1 VLERVPTYCWLP
13 ILVSMDERPTFKDNL
28 TGIVT
33 RSLAGFTLSTVLWLI
48 AVIWGGFAILGFGLW
63 LTGEEDL
70 FIAPWWMR
78 IIQGLFIVA
87 VIVVSYRIAKHLPT
101 ITSRYTGRPSST
113 YTMPYIAAVF
123 CFLVSHGL
131 LWGGLHHLHPGREI
145 TLRGTVTASGR
156 RHGKASRGHGDWIDL
171 QLQGQPG
178 ITHLETDEN
187 FAIYS
192 DNGVQDTYQC
202 SLNDARPGDT
212 LDLRGNQSQWGF
224 AVTRFIPI
232 NQRLLQAC
240 STSR

>member
-1 VLERVPTYCWLP
+1 MR
-13 ILVSMDERPTFKDNL
+13 ERPSFKDNL

-33 RSLAGFTLSTVLWLI
+33 RSLAGFTLSSALWLMT
-48 AVIWGGFAILGFGLW
+48 VIWGGFAFLGFSLW
-63 LTGEEDL
+63 LSGEEDL

-87 VIVVSYRIAKHLPT
+87 VIAVSYRIARHLPT
-101 ITSRYTGRPSST
+101 TTSRYTGRPSST
-113 YTMPYIAAVF
+113 YTMPYVAAVF

-145 TLRGTVTASGR
+145 TLRGTVTASGI
-156 RHGKASRGHGDWIDL
+156 RHGKASGGHGDWVDL
-171 QLQGQPG
+171 QLQGHPG
-178 ITHLETDEN
+178 ITHLETNES

-192 DNGVQDTYQC
+192 DNGAQDTYQC
-202 SLNDARPGDT
+202 SLNDTRPGDT